1 MPLSRTG
8 AGQSAAMAHPSVT
21 TPPAAGLAARVS
33 LRAAMQAEATAW
45 AKAPSGAL
53 RPHPFGVT

>member
-1 MPLSRTG
+1 
-8 AGQSAAMAHPSVT
+8 MAHPSVT
-21 TPPAAGLAARVS
+21 TPPAAGLDARVS
-33 LRAAMQAEATAW
+33 LRDAMQAEATAW